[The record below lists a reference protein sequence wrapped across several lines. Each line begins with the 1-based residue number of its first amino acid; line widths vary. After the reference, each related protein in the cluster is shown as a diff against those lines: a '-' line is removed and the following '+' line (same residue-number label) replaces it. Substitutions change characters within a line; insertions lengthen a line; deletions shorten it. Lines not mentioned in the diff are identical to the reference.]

1 MGERQT
7 RLEVLH
13 RLREQQE
20 KSPHGWA
27 LSTESHPAPQRSVVT
42 AAGQGLI
49 ELADR
54 ETRAELS
61 AYEGRPVRWAARLSA
76 QGHDVLT
83 YLQASPVPAPH
94 SVAQAA
100 DEQVVELR
108 PSQMDALRVYAALA
122 PTLRVPPTDG
132 LVERVRNA
140 YFDRPNNRWR
150 LSLTPPQMET
160 VAYAF
165 YLRALT
171 GSVAEANRFAREYG
185 VTYRAD
191 AAAGRPGTVRL
202 PCPTPPTTPAQQAY
216 RVSRN

>member
-1 MGERQT
+1 MSRQT
-7 RLEVLH
+7 RLEVL
-13 RLREQQE
+13 LLIREQQE

-27 LSTESHPAPQRSVVT
+27 LSTEFQPAPQRSVVT

-83 YLQASPVPAPH
+83 YLQASPAPAPH
-94 SVAQAA
+94 SAAPVA

-108 PSQMDALRVYAALA
+108 PSQMDALRVYTTLA
-122 PTLRVPPTDG
+122 PTLRVPPADG
-132 LVERVRNA
+132 LAERVRNA

-150 LSLTPPQMET
+150 LALTAPQMET

-165 YLRALT
+165 YLRAIT

-185 VTYRAD
+185 VTYRVD
-191 AAAGRPGTVRL
+191 PTSGRHEVVRL
-202 PCPTPPTTPAQQAY
+202 HSP
-216 RVSRN
+216 